1 MKILVL
7 TSRLPWPLDKGD
19 KLRAYHQMR
28 ELAKTHDIYLFCLT
42 SGNTAH
48 VQAEST
54 PLASIVRGLNT
65 HRMSAGQRF
74 SRLALA
80 PLSSR
85 PFQVH
90 WFYQRAAQRSL
101 DAWVNEIQPDL
112 IYSQLVRMATYVQHM
127 HHIPKVIDYM
137 DALSAGI
144 ARQSRLAPRL
154 MRWLYRIEYRRL
166 RGFEA
171 TVFDYFDGKT
181 IISGADRKLIQ
192 HAEHHLIE
200 VVPNGI
206 DTEFFS
212 RWSLPEYHREDRVIL
227 FSGNMSY
234 PPNVDAAKQLVLEV
248 LPRIKTTGVR
258 VLIAGTEPT
267 PDVRALAGE
276 NIEVTGWMEDIR
288 SAYARAALFV
298 APLRIGTGQ
307 QNKILEAMA
316 MELPCITTQ
325 HVASGF
331 PKMDSPAPLQV
342 ANSPEGLARHIDRFL
357 SDENES
363 QTVRSLSRQW
373 VEKHC
378 DWSTSTEK
386 LTDTFV
392 HSMSNETDSS
402 VWPNQTPAS

>member
-19 KLRAYHQMR
+19 KLRAYHQIR
-28 ELAKTHDIYLFCLT
+28 ELAKTHDVYLFCLT
-42 SGNTAH
+42 SGKESLTATENKPLSSMIEGVVVH
-48 VQAEST
+48 RLST
-54 PLASIVRGLNT
+54 VKRLV
-65 HRMSAGQRF
+65 
-74 SRLALA
+74 RLALA
-80 PLSSR
+80 PFSAR

-90 WFYQRAAQRSL
+90 WFYQRTAKREL
-101 DAWVNEIQPDL
+101 DRWIAEIQPDV
-112 IYSQLVRMATYVQHM
+112 IYCQLVRMATYVQHM

-154 MRWLYRIEYRRL
+154 LRWLYRIEYRRL
-166 RGFEA
+166 KGFES

-181 IISGADRKLIQ
+181 IISDADRKLIQ
-192 HAEHHLIE
+192 HVENHHIE
-200 VVPNGI
+200 VIPNGI

-212 RWSLPEYHREDRVIL
+212 LTHFAGERQEDDVLL

-234 PPNVDAAKQLVLEV
+234 PPNVDAAKQLVNDV
-248 LPRIKTTGVR
+248 LPLVQTTGVK
-258 VLIAGTEPT
+258 VVIAGTDPAPE
-267 PDVRALAGE
+267 VRALAGE
-276 NIEVTGWMEDIR
+276 NVEVTGWMEDIR
-288 SAYARAALFV
+288 SAYASATLFV

-316 MELPCITTQ
+316 MQLPCITTQ

-331 PKMDSPAPLQV
+331 PAIETTAPLNV
-342 ANSPEGLARHIDRFL
+342 ANSPEGLARHIDRL
-357 SDENES
+357 LRDRKLAQSAG
-363 QTVRSLSRQW
+363 SLSREW

-378 DWSTSTEK
+378 AWYASTEK

-392 HSMSNETDSS
+392 HSMSHETDSS
-402 VWPNQTPAS
+402 VWPTQIPAS

>member
-1 MKILVL
+1 ML

-19 KLRAYHQMR
+19 KLRAYHQIR

-42 SGNTAH
+42 SGG
-48 VQAEST
+48 ESLTRTEGT
-54 PLASIVRGLNT
+54 PLSSMTKDLMVY
-65 HRMSAGQRF
+65 RMSTVKRLG
-74 SRLALA
+74 RLALA
-80 PLSSR
+80 PFSAR

-90 WFYQRAAQRSL
+90 WFYQRTAKREL
-101 DAWVNEIQPDL
+101 DRWIAEIQPDV
-112 IYSQLVRMATYVQHM
+112 IYCQLVRMATYVQHM

-154 MRWLYRIEYRRL
+154 LRWLYRIEYRRL
-166 RGFEA
+166 KGFES

-181 IISGADRKLIQ
+181 IISGADRKLI
-192 HAEHHLIE
+192 HHTENHRIE

-212 RWSLPEYHREDRVIL
+212 NIHFAEEQRSEYVLL

-234 PPNVDAAKQLVLEV
+234 PPNVDAAKQLVNDV
-248 LPRIKTTGVR
+248 LPHVQTPGIKV
-258 VLIAGTEPT
+258 VIAGTDPAPE
-267 PDVRALAGE
+267 VCALAGE
-276 NIEVTGWMEDIR
+276 NVEVTGWMEDIR
-288 SAYARAALFV
+288 SAYASATLFV

-325 HVASGF
+325 HVANGF
-331 PKMDSPAPLQV
+331 PTKENNAPLNV
-342 ANSPEGLARHIDRFL
+342 ANSPEGLARHVDRL
-357 SDENES
+357 LRDSKLAHS
-363 QTVRSLSRQW
+363 AGSLSREW

-378 DWSTSTEK
+378 AWHASTEK

-392 HSMSNETDSS
+392 HSMSHETDSS
-402 VWPNQTPAS
+402 VWPTQTPAS

>member
-28 ELAKTHDIYLFCLT
+28 ELAKTHDVYLFCLT
-42 SGNTAH
+42 SGK
-48 VQAEST
+48 ESLTDSENT
-54 PLASIVRGLNT
+54 PLSSITKGLLV
-65 HRMSAGQRF
+65 HRMSAAKRF
-74 SRLALA
+74 LRLAMA
-80 PLSSR
+80 PFSAR

-90 WFYQRAAQRSL
+90 WFYQRSAKRKL
-101 DAWVNEIQPDL
+101 DQYIADIQPDL
-112 IYSQLVRMATYVQHM
+112 IYCQLVRMATYVQHM

-144 ARQSRLAPRL
+144 ARQSRLAPL
-154 MRWLYRIEYRRL
+154 PLRWLYRIEYRRL
-166 RGFEA
+166 KGFES

-192 HAEHHLIE
+192 HAENHHIN

-212 RWSLPEYHREDRVIL
+212 QIHFADDPQEEHVLL

-234 PPNVDAAKQLVLEV
+234 PPNVDAAKQLVNDV
-248 LPRIKTTGVR
+248 LPHVHTPGVK
-258 VLIAGTEPT
+258 VVIAGTDPAPE
-267 PDVRALAGE
+267 VRALAKE
-276 NIEVTGWMEDIR
+276 NVVVTGWMEDIR
-288 SAYARAALFV
+288 SAYASGTLFV

-316 MELPCITTQ
+316 MQLPCVTTQ

-331 PKMDSPAPLQV
+331 PALDTTVPLHV
-342 ANSPEGLARHIDRFL
+342 ANSPEGLARHVDRL
-357 SDENES
+357 LNDTKEAQSAG
-363 QTVRSLSRQW
+363 SLSREW

-378 DWSTSTEK
+378 AWQASTEK

-392 HSMSNETDSS
+392 HSMSHETDSS
-402 VWPNQTPAS
+402 VWPTQTPAS